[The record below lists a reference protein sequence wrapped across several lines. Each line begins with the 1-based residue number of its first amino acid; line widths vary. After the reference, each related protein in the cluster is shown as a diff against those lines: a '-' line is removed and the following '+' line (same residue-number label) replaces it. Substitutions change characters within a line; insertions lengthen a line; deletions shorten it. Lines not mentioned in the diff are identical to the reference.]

1 MANSRVDIVAPVYN
15 EAACLLA
22 FYEALAAAIAGLP
35 YQFHIL
41 LVDDGSV
48 DGTPQLARDLCSRD
62 PRLRYVRLSRN
73 FGHQAALTAGLD
85 LADGDAVITM
95 DSDLQHPPDRI
106 GAFLEAW
113 RAGAEVVHGRRAS
126 PQSGLPKH
134 LTSKLFYRMLRAMV
148 DIPLV
153 MDSPDYRLLDRRAVR
168 AMRAL
173 REQGRFLRGIYAW
186 IGFKQVA
193 IEYREGGRFAGRSKY
208 NLPAMTTFALSAVLS
223 FSRAPL
229 RAATWLGLSVSSFAF
244 LFGVYAVYQA
254 LVTRDVVPGWTSLA
268 VLISLLSGVQLVT
281 LGIVGEYVGLIL
293 DEVKRRPLYLIAEDS
308 AEATVVAPLG
318 EGTPLPEPRR

>member
-1 MANSRVDIVAPVYN
+1 MANSRVDIIAPVYN
-15 EAACLLA
+15 EAACLPA
-22 FYEALAAAIAGLP
+22 FYEELARAIAPLP
-35 YQFHIL
+35 YQFRIL

-48 DGTPQLARDLCSRD
+48 DSTPQLARELCARD
-62 PRLRYVRLSRN
+62 PRVRYVRLSRN

-85 LADGDAVITM
+85 LADGDAAITM

-106 GAFLEAW
+106 GEFLRAW
-113 RAGAEVVHGRRAS
+113 QAGAEVVHGRRTS

-134 LTSKLFYRMLRAMV
+134 LTSKLFYRLLRWMV

-153 MDSPDYRLLDRRAVR
+153 ADSPDYRLLDRRAVR
-168 AMRAL
+168 AVRAL

-186 IGFKQVA
+186 IGFEQVTV
-193 IEYREGGRFAGRSKY
+193 EYHEGGRHAGHSKY
-208 NLPAMTTFALSAVLS
+208 SLPAMVAFALSAVLS

-244 LFGVYAVYQA
+244 LFGVYALYQA
-254 LVTRDVVPGWTSLA
+254 LVTRDVVPGWASLA

-293 DEVKRRPLYLIAEDS
+293 DEVKRRPLYLIAEDTDETSSS
-308 AEATVVAPLG
+308 ALVAAPKA
-318 EGTPLPEPRR
+318 PDA